1 MKLQTL
7 MRQSLCLLISVL
19 LSLSGLSVPTEAQDK
34 GQPVNISFGQ
44 PNIWSLEQAHYLL
57 ARLRRQSLDLK
68 STALT
73 DLNPNEAEGTRL
85 RSLRELLGIGVGF
98 DQQAGLQNQL
108 FERDARFNQ
117 ERKQILLQRRDQRM
131 VELHDVDNQLSQ
143 LRVERERM
151 NADSSTDDSKKLKQT
166 EIEQA
171 VERQS
176 KLNSEITSLTSEING
191 MQSSATS
198 LVTPTPPD
206 ATTSKLADSVVDK
219 LLDDQK
225 FKDQLGGFSPKLNAS
240 TMLENYLNL
249 QYEIIA
255 KQLTLLRDEVGPG
268 ERLIFLELPQ
278 SIYTV
283 PDKANRKLVQ
293 VWWHVDGYYEPDE
306 AKREALTRQEN
317 KRQEIM
323 REEVKRDNR
332 TQVER
337 VKECEERARQQTG
350 VLTEAMRIRCDCDA
364 RAQVNEPSSS
374 GEMSIRCS
382 PYRVDERPMS
392 REEMVK
398 NLSLQNYSQSSDPI
412 KKGNVRTVDLIPR
425 QSALNV
431 NDIQD
436 KVKNFNLAGLF
447 TFLSGFGAR
456 VDFQRQRRL
465 FEQFLQQDIY
475 ASAFGKGQG
484 DFGWTFGPKPGTE
497 RIAPGLHTTFA
508 ILIVPEKASMIKL
521 SARGC
526 YFPRT
531 GLAPQS
537 FDDTNESDSAT
548 SMASMSNKLTCTPAS
563 EFNMQIPG
571 TTDNNFWVTGVDY
584 RQVRNGE
591 RAVVFVRGDYF
602 SPQIGVLVDGVP
614 LRRAIGL
621 AQVELAGAKP
631 NDGFEP
637 TPRGDFEFV
646 NSKLLILAFSMGQDY
661 EGTPSIA
668 LVTPG
673 RARTI
678 NDLRLIINESHK
690 CKSRRDEK
698 FVGCNCKEWSP
709 DGKYCLAFASEYK
722 PLELRG
728 VPEYKSM
735 YVRMENQPAL
745 FSKASPATVLG
756 VEGLKLFAL
765 PSGQFRAYLSGSKF
779 EEGDDI
785 LVNGTPIQMSCTDK
799 DGKTIDC
806 KLAGV
811 VKREC
816 TMNSASVKCPRLI
829 TPGVIELEF
838 PATNDPTLEIA
849 VIHNASQGDAS
860 YATKTFPNS
869 LAVRVEKISILDFK
883 PKNKPHPLLTV
894 QLEGTGLDS
903 QQGITVT
910 DGSKKLIANIIKKGG
925 TATNLVLGL
934 ELLTD
939 DQFLVIN
946 LPGPQPSAPIPVVI
960 TRPLEQ
966 EQTEQNTE
974 EQPAQG
980 QEKPGKPKKPVKP
993 KNKKRSSPQ

>member
-1 MKLQTL
+1 MKPQMILC
-7 MRQSLCLLISVL
+7 RSLCLLLSVL
-19 LSLSGLSVPTEAQDK
+19 LSLGGMSLPVQGQDR
-34 GQPVNISFGQ
+34 QPINISFGQ

-117 ERKQILLQRRDQRM
+117 ERKQTLLRLRDQRSA
-131 VELHDVDNQLSQ
+131 ELHDVDNQLSR
-143 LRVERERM
+143 LRIERERM
-151 NADSSTDDSKKLKQT
+151 NADGSTDETKKLKQT

-176 KLNSEITSLTSEING
+176 KLNSAITSLTSEING
-191 MQSSATS
+191 IQSPATS

-206 ATTSKLADSVVDK
+206 TTTSKLADSMVDK
-219 LLDDQK
+219 LLDDPK

-293 VWWHVDGYYEPDE
+293 VWWHVDGYYERDE
-306 AKREALTRQEN
+306 NNL
-317 KRQEIM
+317 
-323 REEVKRDNR
+323 NR
-332 TQVER
+332 TQTGDC
-337 VKECEERARQQTG
+337 KEMAEKKR
-350 VLTEAMRIRCDCDA
+350 
-364 RAQVNEPSSS
+364 PSLS

-382 PYRVDERPMS
+382 PYRVDERPMT
-392 REEMVK
+392 REEMLQ
-398 NLSLQNYSQSSDPI
+398 NLSLQKYSQSDNPMKI
-412 KKGNVRTVDLIPR
+412 GNVRTVDLIPR

-475 ASAFGKGQG
+475 ASAFGKGEA
-484 DFGWTFGPKPGTE
+484 DFGWTLGPKPGTE

-508 ILIVPEKASMIKL
+508 VLIVPEKASTIKL

-531 GLAPQS
+531 GFAPS
-537 FDDTNESDSAT
+537 AFDNAVT
-548 SMASMSNKLTCTPAS
+548 SNKLTCTQGD
-563 EFNMQIPG
+563 EFLLQIPG
-571 TTDNNFWVTGVDY
+571 TTDNNFWVTGADY
-584 RQVRNGE
+584 RPVRSGE

-621 AQVELAGAKP
+621 AQVELAGAKS

-698 FVGCNCKEWSP
+698 FVGCNCTEWSA
-709 DGKYCLAFASEYK
+709 DGKYCLAFDPEYK
-722 PLELRG
+722 PLEVRA
-728 VPEYKSM
+728 VPESKSM
-735 YVRMENQPAL
+735 YVRLDNQPAL
-745 FSKASPATVLG
+745 FSKASPAPVLG
-756 VEGLKLFAL
+756 VEGLKLFAQ
-765 PSGQFRAYLSGSKF
+765 PSGLFRAYISGSKF

-785 LVNGTPIQMSCTDK
+785 LVNGTSIQMSCTDK
-799 DGKTIDC
+799 MGQPIDC
-806 KLAGV
+806 KVAGV
-811 VKREC
+811 GTRTC
-816 TMNSASVKCPRLI
+816 TMNSVSVKCPRLI
-829 TPGVIELEF
+829 TPGVIEFEF
-838 PATNDPTLEIA
+838 LATNAPTLEVT
-849 VIHNASQGDAS
+849 VIHNASQGDAG
-860 YATKTFPNS
+860 YATKTFPNPLS
-869 LAVRVEKISILDFK
+869 IKVEKTSILDFK

-903 QQGITVT
+903 QQGIIIT

-925 TATNLVLGL
+925 TSTNIVLGL

-939 DQFLVIN
+939 DQFLIIN
-946 LPGPQPSAPIPVVI
+946 LPGPQPGSYIPIVI
-960 TRPLEQ
+960 TRPVEQ
-966 EQTEQNTE
+966 EQTEQNAN

-980 QEKPGKPKKPVKP
+980 QKKPGEPEKPVKP
-993 KNKKRSSPQ
+993 TNKKRGRRGR

>member
-19 LSLSGLSVPTEAQDK
+19 LSLSGLSVSTEAQDK
-34 GQPVNISFGQ
+34 GQPINISFGQ

-68 STALT
+68 STVLT

-131 VELHDVDNQLSQ
+131 AELHDVDNQLSQ

-191 MQSSATS
+191 MQSSASS

-293 VWWHVDGYYEPDE
+293 AWWHVDDYYERDETKPDSLVRAAE
-306 AKREALTRQEN
+306 IRNCEEKAREN
-317 KRQEIM
+317 K
-323 REEVKRDNR
+323 
-332 TQVER
+332 
-337 VKECEERARQQTG
+337 
-350 VLTEAMRIRCDCDA
+350 
-364 RAQVNEPSSS
+364 PSSG

-382 PYRVDERPMS
+382 PYRVDERPLS
-392 REEMVK
+392 REEMIK
-398 NLSLQNYSQSSDPI
+398 SLSSQNYSQSSDPA

-447 TFLSGFGAR
+447 TFLSGLGAR

-475 ASAFGKGQG
+475 ASAFGKGES

-508 ILIVPEKASMIKL
+508 ILIVPDKAEMIKL
-521 SARGC
+521 SSKGC

-531 GLAPQS
+531 GFAPS
-537 FDDTNESDSAT
+537 TFDNAVTT
-548 SMASMSNKLTCTPAS
+548 SSNKLTCTPGG
-563 EFNMQIPG
+563 EFYLPIPG

-591 RAVVFVRGDYF
+591 RALVFVRGDYF

-690 CKSRRDEK
+690 CKTRRDEK

-735 YVRMENQPAL
+735 YVRLENQPAL

-756 VEGLKLFAL
+756 VEGLKLFAQPL
-765 PSGQFRAYLSGSKF
+765 GVLRAYLSGSKF

-816 TMNSASVKCPRLI
+816 TMNSESVKCPRLI
-829 TPGVIELEF
+829 TPGVIQFEF
-838 PATNDPTLEIA
+838 PATNDPTLEVT
-849 VIHNASQGDAS
+849 VIHNASLGDAS
-860 YATKTFPNS
+860 YATKTFPNP

-894 QLEGTGLDS
+894 QLEGTGLDL

-946 LPGPQPSAPIPVVI
+946 LPGPQPGAPIPVVI
-960 TRPLEQ
+960 TRPVEQ

-993 KNKKRSSPQ
+993 KNKKRSSPR

>member
-1 MKLQTL
+1 MKLQTV
-7 MRQSLCLLISVL
+7 MCRWLCLLISVL
-19 LSLSGLSVPTEAQDK
+19 LSLSGAPVSVQGQDNRR
-34 GQPVNISFGQ
+34 PVNISFGQ

-73 DLNPNEAEGTRL
+73 ELDPNQAEGTRL

-117 ERKQILLQRRDQRM
+117 ERKQSLLRLRDQRSA
-131 VELHDVDNQLSQ
+131 ELHDVDNQLSR

-151 NADSSTDDSKKLKQT
+151 NGDGSTDDAKKLKQT
-166 EIEQA
+166 EIEA
-171 VERQS
+171 SVERQS
-176 KLNSEITSLTSEING
+176 KLNSEITSLTSEVNG
-191 MQSSATS
+191 IQSPATS
-198 LVTPTPPD
+198 LATPTPPD

-225 FKDQLGGFSPKLNAS
+225 FKDQLGNFSPKLNAS

-255 KQLTLLRDEVGPG
+255 KQLSLLRDEVGPG

-293 VWWHVDGYYEPDE
+293 VWWHVDGYYERDE
-306 AKREALTRQEN
+306 SQLN
-317 KRQEIM
+317 
-323 REEVKRDNR
+323 N
-332 TQVER
+332 
-337 VKECEERARQQTG
+337 
-350 VLTEAMRIRCDCDA
+350 
-364 RAQVNEPSSS
+364 RAQTPEARNCKEMAEQKRASSS

-392 REEMVK
+392 REEMIK
-398 NLSLQNYSQSSDPI
+398 NRSLQSYSDSKDPA
-412 KKGNVRTVDLIPR
+412 KTGNVRTVDLIPR

-456 VDFQRQRRL
+456 VDFQRQSRL

-475 ASAFGKGQG
+475 ASAFGKGEA

-508 ILIVPEKASMIKL
+508 ILIVPDKAEMIKL
-521 SARGC
+521 SSKGC
-526 YFPRT
+526 SFART
-531 GLAPQS
+531 GFAPS
-537 FDDTNESDSAT
+537 TFDEAVTTA
-548 SMASMSNKLTCTPAS
+548 SNKLTCTPGE
-563 EFNMQIPG
+563 EFYLPIPG
-571 TTDNNFWVTGVDY
+571 TTDNNFWVTGADY
-584 RQVRNGE
+584 RQVRSGD

-602 SPQIGVLVDGVP
+602 SPQIGVLVDGAP

-621 AQVELAGAKP
+621 AQVELAGAKS

-637 TPRGDFEFV
+637 APRGDFEFV
-646 NSKLLILAFSMGQDY
+646 NSKLLILSFSMGSDY

-673 RARTI
+673 RARTV

-698 FVGCNCKEWSP
+698 FVGCNCAEWSP
-709 DGKYCLAFASEYK
+709 DMKYCLAFNPEYK
-722 PLELRG
+722 PLELAG
-728 VPEYKSM
+728 IPESRSM
-735 YVRMENQPAL
+735 YVRLDNQPAL
-745 FSKASPATVLG
+745 FSKVSPAPVLG
-756 VEGLKLFAL
+756 VEGLKLFAQ
-765 PSGQFRAYLSGSKF
+765 PTGQFRAYLSGSKF

-785 LVNGTPIQMSCTDK
+785 LVNGIPLQMSCTDK
-799 DGKTIDC
+799 NGSTVNC

-811 VKREC
+811 ATRTC
-816 TMNSASVKCPRLI
+816 TMNSVGVKCPRLI
-829 TPGVIELEF
+829 TPGVIEFEF
-838 PATNDPTLEIA
+838 PATNDPTLEVA
-849 VIHNASQGDAS
+849 VIHNASLVDAS
-860 YATKTFPNS
+860 YATKTFPNP
-869 LAVRVEKISILDFK
+869 LAVRVERTNILDFK

-894 QLEGTGLDS
+894 QLEGMGLDS
-903 QQGITVT
+903 QQGIIVT
-910 DGSKKLIANIIKKGG
+910 DGGKKLIANIIKKGG
-925 TATNLVLGL
+925 TATSLVLGL
-934 ELLTD
+934 ELITD

-946 LPGPQPSAPIPVVI
+946 LPGPQPGSYIPVVI
-960 TRPLEQ
+960 TRPVEPEQ
-966 EQTEQNTE
+966 AEQGGGERPAAPEPGKTE
-974 EQPAQG
+974 E
-980 QEKPGKPKKPVKP
+980 PVKLRN
-993 KNKKRSSPQ
+993 KQRIKKRAPK